1 MFIGE
6 EPIHIKVENKSDIAQ
21 IVLMPGDPLRAKY
34 IAEEFL
40 EDAKLVTSVR
50 NMLGY
55 TGLYKGKR
63 VTIMGSGMGMP
74 SMSIYAFEL
83 IHYFNV
89 KKIIRIGTCGA
100 VSPKALVGEVLL
112 SDRVYSESNFAYTY
126 NDYQEHVVKASKSLN
141 EIIKSTA
148 GELNMSDKIHEGML
162 TTMDVFGP
170 YIDYDRVL
178 NRIPKEYERNL
189 TTRVKLIS
197 NMNITET
204 RLPQDG
210 AIKGRIDGTD
220 LDMRVSVLPTNE
232 GEKVV
237 IRILD
242 YTRSLA
248 GLEALNFSHKNFKKI
263 SKMLTVPNGIIL
275 VTGATGS
282 GKSTTTYSMLQSLN
296 KEETN
301 IITVEDPIEMNLEG
315 INQVQVNSDIGMTFA
330 AALRSILRQDPNVL
344 LPQAS

>member
-148 GELNMSDKIHEGML
+148 EELNMSDKIHEGML

-178 NRIPKEYERNL
+178 NRIPKEYEIL
-189 TTRVKLIS
+189 GEEMEAFALIHIANS
-197 NMNITET
+197 MNIEATAMAT
-204 RLPQDG
+204 
-210 AIKGRIDGTD
+210 
-220 LDMRVSVLPTNE
+220 VSDSKYSDKVLSIE
-232 GEKVV
+232 DRQK
-237 IRILD
+237 
-242 YTRSLA
+242 
-248 GLEALNFSHKNFKKI
+248 
-263 SKMLTVPNGIIL
+263 
-275 VTGATGS
+275 
-282 GKSTTTYSMLQSLN
+282 SLN
-296 KEETN
+296 DMIKLALES
-301 IITVEDPIEMNLEG
+301 IIK
-315 INQVQVNSDIGMTFA
+315 
-330 AALRSILRQDPNVL
+330 
-344 LPQAS
+344 